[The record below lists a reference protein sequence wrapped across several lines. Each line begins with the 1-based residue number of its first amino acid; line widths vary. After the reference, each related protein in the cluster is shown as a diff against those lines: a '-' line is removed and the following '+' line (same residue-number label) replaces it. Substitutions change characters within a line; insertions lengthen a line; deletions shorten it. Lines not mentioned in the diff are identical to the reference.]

1 MKSVPEIS
9 KIVISD
15 SELKSFNLAVK
26 TRFGMDFSGY
36 EKKSLKR
43 GLVRLIH
50 KQGYTSMLE
59 LWGSILK
66 AKGILIDYIDE
77 LLVNLTE
84 FFRNTPVWLKLQED
98 IIPQL
103 RTKNTIDIWHAGCS
117 TGEEVYSMAILL
129 KEHLLTHKT
138 QVLATDL
145 STKALMH
152 AKKSSYN
159 NLLFP
164 KYKKAYLNVNP
175 QGDAEKYI
183 EHHGESFEIMP
194 FLKKNISFQKHNL
207 VSDKSYR
214 QFDIIFCRNV
224 MIYFDDALKLKVL
237 NMFRDS
243 LKDDGFL
250 IIGYYDM
257 LPLSARDLF
266 QIYCSRTR
274 IYTKK

>member
-1 MKSVPEIS
+1 MKSVPEPS

-50 KQGYTSMLE
+50 KQGYTSMLQ

-84 FFRNTPVWLKLQED
+84 FFRNTPVWLKLQGD

-103 RTKNTIDIWHAGCS
+103 RTKETIDIWHAGCS

-129 KEHLLTHKT
+129 KEYFLTHKT

-152 AKKSSYN
+152 AKKGSYN
-159 NLLFP
+159 QLLFP

-175 QGDAEKYI
+175 QGNAEKYI
-183 EHHGESFEIMP
+183 EHRDESFEIMP

-243 LKDDGFL
+243 RKDSGCL

-257 LPLSARDLF
+257 IPLSARDLF
-266 QIYCSRTR
+266 QIYCPKTR